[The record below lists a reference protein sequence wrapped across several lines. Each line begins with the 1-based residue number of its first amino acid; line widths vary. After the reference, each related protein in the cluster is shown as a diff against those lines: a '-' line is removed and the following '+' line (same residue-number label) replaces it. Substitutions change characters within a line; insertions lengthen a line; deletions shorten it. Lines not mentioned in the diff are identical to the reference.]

1 LTENKKEIKLMN
13 EKSSDILSKIQTFY
27 QNYGLRARELKDK
40 GQKVIAYLCSL
51 VPVEIITAAG
61 CVPFRIRGDVHEP
74 ITKGDTNLETIACPF
89 MRSCFDVSLKGRYN
103 FSDGLIIPHACDSM
117 ARTYSTWRY
126 SLELPYSHFINVPH
140 TITESSMEF
149 FIAELNTFR
158 KSLGRFV
165 GKEISDD
172 DLAQAIDMHN
182 KNRDKAKAL
191 YELRKP
197 NPPLVSGAELA
208 TILTVGMSLPV
219 NESNELFD
227 EVLEKLSK
235 RKEAPGTKAPRILLD
250 GACVDNID
258 FITLI
263 EESGANVVADSLCIG
278 TRDYWPHTEVKD
290 DPMKAIA
297 HRYLDKINCP
307 RTYREKTGETYQE
320 DLESRFGDIGF
331 LSKEFNVDGVILYIY
346 KYCDPFG
353 FEVPARKAYLDSI
366 NIPVL
371 YLEDEY
377 SAGTIGRLRTRIQA
391 FLEMIE

>member
-1 LTENKKEIKLMN
+1 MN
-13 EKSSDILSKIQTFY
+13 EKNSDILSKVETYY
-27 QNYGLRARELKDK
+27 QNYGLRARELKDQ

-51 VPVEIITAAG
+51 IPVEIITAAG

-89 MRSCFDVSLKGRYN
+89 LRSCFDVSLKGRYD

-172 DLAQAIDMHN
+172 DLAQAIDLYN

-191 YELRKP
+191 YELRKQD
-197 NPPLVSGAELA
+197 PPFVSGAELA

-219 NESNELFD
+219 TESNELFD
-227 EVLEKLSK
+227 EVLEKLTQRNK
-235 RKEAPGTKAPRILLD
+235 APYAKAPRILID

-258 FITLI
+258 FIKLI
-263 EESGANVVADSLCIG
+263 EDSGANVVADSLCIG
-278 TRDYWPHTEVKD
+278 TRDYWPHTEVEG
-290 DPMKAIA
+290 DPMKALA
-297 HRYLDKINCP
+297 HRYLAKINCP
-307 RTYREKTGETYQE
+307 RTYREKVGETYQE
-320 DLESRFGDIGF
+320 DLVSRFGDIGS
-331 LSKEFNVDGVILYIY
+331 LSKEFHVDGVILYIY

-366 NIPVL
+366 NMPVL

-377 SAGTIGRLRTRIQA
+377 SSGTIGRLRTRIQA
-391 FLEMIE
+391 FLEMIGS

>member
-1 LTENKKEIKLMN
+1 MN
-13 EKSSDILSKIQTFY
+13 EKNSDILLKVETYY
-27 QNYGLRARELKDK
+27 QNYGLRARELKDQ

-61 CVPFRIRGDVHEP
+61 CVPLRIRGDVHEP

-89 MRSCFDVSLKGRYN
+89 MRSCFDVSLKGRYD

-126 SLELPYSHFINVPH
+126 SLGLPYSHFINVPH
-140 TITESSMEF
+140 TITASSMEF
-149 FIAELNTFR
+149 FIAELNTLR

-165 GKEISDD
+165 GKDISDD
-172 DLAQAIDMHN
+172 DLITAIDLYN

-197 NPPLVSGAELA
+197 DPPLVSGAELA

-219 NESNELFD
+219 TESNELFD
-227 EVLEKLSK
+227 EVLEKLTQ
-235 RKEAPGTKAPRILLD
+235 RKKAPYAKAPRILID

-258 FITLI
+258 FIKLI
-263 EESGANVVADSLCIG
+263 EDSGANVVADSLCIG
-278 TRDYWPHTEVKD
+278 TRDYWPHTEVGG
-290 DPMKAIA
+290 DPMKALA
-297 HRYLDKINCP
+297 HRYLAKINCP

-320 DLESRFGDIGF
+320 DLASRFGDIGF

-366 NIPVL
+366 NMPVL

-377 SAGTIGRLRTRIQA
+377 STGTIGRLRTRIQA
-391 FLEMIE
+391 FLEMIG

>member
-1 LTENKKEIKLMN
+1 
-13 EKSSDILSKIQTFY
+13 
-27 QNYGLRARELKDK
+27 
-40 GQKVIAYLCSL
+40 
-51 VPVEIITAAG
+51 
-61 CVPFRIRGDVHEP
+61 VPFRIRGDVHEP

-89 MRSCFDVSLKGRYN
+89 LRSCFDVSLKGRYD

-126 SLELPYSHFINVPH
+126 SLGLPYSHFINVPH
-140 TITESSMEF
+140 TITASSMEF

-172 DLAQAIDMHN
+172 DLAQAIDLYN
-182 KNRDKAKAL
+182 ENRDKAKAL

-197 NPPLVSGAELA
+197 DPPLISGAELA

-219 NESNELFD
+219 TESNELFD
-227 EVLEKLSK
+227 EVLEKLTQ
-235 RKEAPGTKAPRILLD
+235 RKEAPYTKAPRILLD

-258 FITLI
+258 FIKLI

-278 TRDYWPHTEVKD
+278 TRDYWPHTESEG
-290 DPMKAIA
+290 DPMKALA
-297 HRYLDKINCP
+297 HRYLAKINCP
-307 RTYREKTGETYQE
+307 RTYREKAGETYQE
-320 DLESRFGDIGF
+320 DLVSRFGDIGS
-331 LSKEFNVDGVILYIY
+331 LSKEFTVDGVILYIY

-366 NIPVL
+366 NMPVL

-391 FLEMIE
+391 FLEMIG

>member
-1 LTENKKEIKLMN
+1 MN
-13 EKSSDILSKIQTFY
+13 EQNSDILLKVENYY
-27 QNYGLRARELKDK
+27 QNYGLRARELKDQ

-89 MRSCFDVSLKGRYN
+89 LRSCFDVSLKGRYD

-126 SLELPYSHFINVPH
+126 SLGLPYSHFINVPH
-140 TITESSMEF
+140 TLSASSMEF

-172 DLAQAIDMHN
+172 DLAQAIDLYN
-182 KNRDKAKAL
+182 ENRDKAKAL

-197 NPPLVSGAELA
+197 DPPLVSGAELA

-219 NESNELFD
+219 TESNELFD
-227 EVLEKLSK
+227 EVLEKLTQRNK
-235 RKEAPGTKAPRILLD
+235 APYAKAPRILID

-258 FITLI
+258 FIKLI

-278 TRDYWPHTEVKD
+278 TRDYWPHTEVGG
-290 DPMKAIA
+290 DPMKALA

-307 RTYREKTGETYQE
+307 RTYREKVGETYQE
-320 DLESRFGDIGF
+320 DLVSRFGDIGS
-331 LSKEFNVDGVILYIY
+331 LSKEFTVDGVILYIY

-353 FEVPARKAYLDSI
+353 FEVPARKAYLDSLK
-366 NIPVL
+366 IPVL

-391 FLEMIE
+391 FLEMIGS

>member
-1 LTENKKEIKLMN
+1 MN
-13 EKSSDILSKIQTFY
+13 EKNSDILLKVETYY
-27 QNYGLRARELKDK
+27 QNYGLRARELKDQ

-89 MRSCFDVSLKGRYN
+89 LRSCFDVSLKGRYD

-126 SLELPYSHFINVPH
+126 SLGLPYSHFINVPH
-140 TITESSMEF
+140 TLSASSMEF

-165 GKEISDD
+165 DKEISDD
-172 DLAQAIDMHN
+172 DLAQAIDLYN
-182 KNRDKAKAL
+182 ENRDKAKAL

-219 NESNELFD
+219 TESNELFD
-227 EVLEKLSK
+227 EVLEKLTQRNK
-235 RKEAPGTKAPRILLD
+235 APYAKAPRILID

-258 FITLI
+258 FIKLI
-263 EESGANVVADSLCIG
+263 EDSGANVVADSLCIG
-278 TRDYWPHTEVKD
+278 TRDYWPHTEVGG
-290 DPMKAIA
+290 DPMKALA

-320 DLESRFGDIGF
+320 DLASRFGDIGS

-353 FEVPARKAYLDSI
+353 FEVPARKAYLDSLKM
-366 NIPVL
+366 PVL

-377 SAGTIGRLRTRIQA
+377 SMATIGRMRTRIQA
-391 FLEMIE
+391 FLELIGSKLP

>member
-1 LTENKKEIKLMN
+1 MN
-13 EKSSDILSKIQTFY
+13 EQNSDILLKVENYY
-27 QNYGLRARELKDK
+27 QNYGLRARELKDQ

-89 MRSCFDVSLKGRYN
+89 MRSCFDVSLKGRYD

-126 SLELPYSHFINVPH
+126 SLDLPYSHFINVPH
-140 TITESSMEF
+140 TLSASSMEF

-172 DLAQAIDMHN
+172 DLAQAIDLYN

-197 NPPLVSGAELA
+197 DPPLVSGAELA

-219 NESNELFD
+219 TESNELFD
-227 EVLEKLSK
+227 EVLKKLTQRNK
-235 RKEAPGTKAPRILLD
+235 APYAKAPRILID

-258 FITLI
+258 FIKLI

-278 TRDYWPHTEVKD
+278 TRDYWPHTEVGG
-290 DPMKAIA
+290 DPMKALA

-307 RTYREKTGETYQE
+307 RTYREKVGETYQE
-320 DLESRFGDIGF
+320 DLVSRFGDIGS
-331 LSKEFNVDGVILYIY
+331 LSKEFTVDGVILYIY

-366 NIPVL
+366 NMPVL

-391 FLEMIE
+391 FLEMIG